1 MQIVKVI
8 RGVKYTFEVPF
19 NQEIAQSIAQSYDGY
34 RIEALTSAYSTQLY
48 KVNTSAFLP
57 KERKLIGTLVYDNEI
72 DVLTLYKFI
81 DEKKH
86 KFLKYE
92 SFGVNNEI
100 ISRLRAKDQL
110 LISNGQVNFRIS
122 VRKALVEG
130 KYMQFDKY
138 EKQLFIPVEAFKQN
152 EVKKTK
158 KKTKKVKK
166 S

>member
-8 RGVKYTFEVPF
+8 NGKEYTIEIPF
-19 NQEIAQSIAQSYDGY
+19 NQEIGHSIAQSYVGY
-34 RIEALTSAYSTQLY
+34 KIEAKTKAYSTQLY

-57 KERKLIGTLVYDNEI
+57 KETKLIGTLIYDNQTDI
-72 DVLTLYKFI
+72 LTLYKYI

-100 ISRLRAKDQL
+100 ISRLRAKDQI
-110 LISNGQVNFRIS
+110 LISNGDINFKIS
-122 VRKALVEG
+122 VRKAITVG

-138 EKQLFIPVEAFKQN
+138 EKQLFIPIDEFKQK
-152 EVKKTK
+152 EI
-158 KKTKKVKK
+158 KK